1 MAAITTEQMLALI
14 AAQSKQI
21 EALTAAV
28 ERLSMATPTK
38 VVKATR
44 KRSSPSAHTLYLKA
58 KAAELGINYK
68 QAMCNTDVIAEWKN
82 GSELVEKCRAEA
94 AKLKENAPDAPSK
107 TQKPK
112 GNKRMAKKLELAQTL
127 NELAGKTVFS
137 DEVIEKMTPQKI
149 REHIKAAEK
158 GTTLAE
164 LEEKRALR
172 AQELAAAKNQLIQS
186 ILEFNADRDTL
197 VSDESY
203 PHITKTLNEMS
214 VGALK
219 KELAQWKKAQKEQK
233 KYLAAKAL
241 VEAVESDISDF
252 DELEEED

>member
-1 MAAITTEQMLALI
+1 MAAVTTEQMLALI

-94 AKLKENAPDAPSK
+94 AELKENAPDAPAK

-137 DEVIEKMTPQKI
+137 DEEIEKMTPQKI

-219 KELAQWKKAQKEQK
+219 KELAQWKKAQKEQE

>member
-28 ERLSMATPTK
+28 ERLSMEAPTK

-68 QAMCNTDVIAEWKN
+68 QAMCNKDVIAEWKN
-82 GSELVEKCRAEA
+82 GSELVEKCRSDAAE
-94 AKLKENAPDAPSK
+94 LKQNAPDAPAK

-127 NELAGKTVFS
+127 NELAGKTMFS
-137 DEVIEKMTPQKI
+137 NEEIEQMTPQKI

-172 AQELAAAKNQLIQS
+172 AQELADTKNKLIQA
-186 ILEFNADRDTL
+186 ILEFNADRDSL
-197 VSDESY
+197 VSDEAY
-203 PHITKTLNEMS
+203 PHITKTLNELS
-214 VGALK
+214 IGALK
-219 KELAQWKKAQKEQK
+219 KELAQWKKAQKEQE

-241 VEAVESDISDF
+241 VEAVESDISDV
-252 DELEEED
+252 DELEED

>member
-38 VVKATR
+38 VVKAVR
-44 KRSSPSAHTLYLKA
+44 KRTSPSAHTLYLKA

-68 QAMCNTDVIAEWKN
+68 QAMCNEDVIAEWKN
-82 GSELVEKCRAEA
+82 GSELVEKCRSEA
-94 AKLKENAPDAPSK
+94 AELKEKAPDAPAK

-127 NELAGKTVFS
+127 NELAGKTMFS
-137 DEVIEKMTPQKI
+137 NEEIEKMTPQKI

-158 GTTLAE
+158 GTTLEEIAQKKAE
-164 LEEKRALR
+164 KK
-172 AQELAAAKNQLIQS
+172 AQIEQTKNELIQA
-186 ILEFNADRDTL
+186 IEKLNPDRDEL
-197 VSDESY
+197 IQDEIYSG
-203 PHITKTLNEMS
+203 ITKPLNEMS
-214 VGALK
+214 VGALR
-219 KELAQWKKAQKEQK
+219 KELAQWKKAQKENE

-241 VEAVESDISDF
+241 VEAVESDISD
-252 DELEEED
+252 DETI